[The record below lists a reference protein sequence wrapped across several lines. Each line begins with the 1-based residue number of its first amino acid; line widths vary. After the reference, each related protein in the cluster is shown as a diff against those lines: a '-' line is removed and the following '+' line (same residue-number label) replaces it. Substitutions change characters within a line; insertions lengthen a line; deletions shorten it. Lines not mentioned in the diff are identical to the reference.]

1 MTSPLPSL
9 VESGRCLEPLQ
20 RRTQRLRSISE
31 GPQLFNRSDAFTYSG
46 IISGSVAVTKQ
57 GAGTLTFSGANSY
70 SNLTTISGGTLALSG
85 TGSISTGGLSPG
97 TGGFFDIA
105 ALASGTYSLPST
117 GNLTGSGTLSGNG
130 HTLAVRGSFLPG
142 NSPGTV
148 TVNTGLVFGLS
159 GATSTTFEIAN
170 PLFTAGTYDLVNG
183 NGSVHFG
190 SVLNLIFSGGT
201 YNNGTDVLQLF
212 TNTGGFTG
220 DFTSVNSTGLAAG
233 QYATFNATS
242 GFISFVPEPS
252 TYALAAIGA
261 GIVGL
266 MHRRKRRG
274 RSGTAKLIGPPV
286 QKRGPLFFEK
296 YKKCE
301 TEIKN
306 CTASNP
312 ERVVPAGTKFSG

>member
-20 RRTQRLRSISE
+20 RRTQRLCSISE

-85 TGSISTGGLSPG
+85 TGSIGTGGLSPG

-148 TVNTGLVFGLS
+148 TVNTGLMFGLS
-159 GATSTTFEIAN
+159 GATTTTFDIAN
-170 PLFTAGTYDLVNG
+170 PLFTAGTYDVVNG

-190 SVLNLIFSGGT
+190 SVLNRIFSGGT

-212 TNTGGFTG
+212 ANT
-220 DFTSVNSTGLAAG
+220 AG
-233 QYATFNATS
+233 
-242 GFISFVPEPS
+242 
-252 TYALAAIGA
+252 LAAIGA
-261 GIVGL
+261 AIVGL
-266 MHRRKRRG
+266 MHRRRRWG
-274 RSGTAKLIGPPV
+274 RSGWAKLIGPPV
-286 QKRGPLFFEK
+286 QKRRPLFFEK